1 MLQSRE
7 LFRLRSVCGH
17 FSDNIKTVW
26 CQVVKDEMMEQVA
39 SLDLLYEKE
48 TTAKLLEFKLKYLVS
63 YAQLM
68 HNYFI
73 HMNWAEMVSE
83 LLATNDIRGKK
94 LMLIVAS
101 VVGPNLI
108 SYPSTIEAISEADTG
123 FAEEYLLSETFKEKF
138 ESICKMDS
146 IPEVSLA

>member
-83 LLATNDIRGKK
+83 LLATNDVRGKK

-108 SYPSTIEAISEADTG
+108 SYP
-123 FAEEYLLSETFKEKF
+123 
-138 ESICKMDS
+138 
-146 IPEVSLA
+146 